1 MKKLLFAFVTV
12 IMLTV
17 TATPALACGSHHGGT
32 GAASYSVCTT
42 KNCTQSGLHTHNGK
56 YYYAHYDGDG
66 HTYHG
71 YCDIASCTLT
81 GYHEHDGAYCF
92 GHTANDGHSYHQK
105 NTGHH

>member
-1 MKKLLFAFVTV
+1 MKRLIFVFVTV
-12 IMLTV
+12 MMLAV
-17 TATPALACGSHHGGT
+17 TATPALACGSHHSGT

-42 KNCTQSGLHTHNGK
+42 KSCTLTGLHAHNGK
-56 YYYAHYDGDG
+56 YYYAHYYGDG
-66 HTYHG
+66 HDYHG

-92 GHTANDGHSYHQK
+92 GHTANDGHSYHNR